1 MNWADFTILAVLL
14 FSGLISLKRGFVKE
28 ALSLAVWVIALIV
41 AGTFREPMSQLLTD
55 VIATPSL
62 RLVAAFAI
70 LFVITLIIG
79 GLINHLVAHLV
90 SVTGLGGTDRFLGF
104 LFGVF
109 RGGLVVVAIVII
121 VPGFVPVEEDQWWQ
135 DSVLIPQFVA
145 LKSVTLEL
153 FEAVKGLF
161 GNWV

>member
-28 ALSLAVWVIALIV
+28 ALSLAVWVVALIV
-41 AGTFREPMSQLLTD
+41 AGTFREPMAQLLTD

-62 RLVAAFAI
+62 RLIAAFAI
-70 LFVITLIIG
+70 LFVVTLIIG
-79 GLINHLVAHLV
+79 GLINHLIAHLV

-109 RGGLVVVAIVII
+109 RGGLVVVAVVII
-121 VPGFVPVEEDQWWQ
+121 VPGFVPVEEDKWWQ

-145 LKSVTLEL
+145 LKSVALEL
-153 FEAVKGLF
+153 FEAVRGFF